1 MMREDDQPETVLKRL
16 ETYHEQTQ
24 PLKDY
29 YGAKGL
35 VHSVDGTQDREDV
48 FAEVVGILGE

>member
-1 MMREDDQPETVLKRL
+1 MMREDDLPDTVIARLK
-16 ETYHEQTQ
+16 TYHEQTQ

-35 VHSVDGTQDREDV
+35 VHSVDGTQDREVV
-48 FAEVVGILGE
+48 FGEVVKILGE